1 MRAKHYVLISIT
13 ISMLFVFCSM
23 SLGQEVEENNAGDI
37 SEKSEITQQEE
48 SEITP
53 QLVSVED
60 AVICRNVVDRTPSEV
75 IDVVPSDIKKVYCF
89 TKIVGAA
96 QDSEV
101 VHNWYFDG
109 NLVASVNLFVGSTNW
124 RTYSSKTILPDYTGA
139 WKVEVLSKG
148 GELLKQIMFV
158 VQ

>member
-1 MRAKHYVLISIT
+1 MKAKHYVLMSIT
-13 ISMLFVFCSM
+13 VSMLFVFCSM
-23 SLGQEVEENNAGDI
+23 SLSQEVEENNAGDI
-37 SEKSEITQQEE
+37 SEKSEITQQ
-48 SEITP
+48 I
-53 QLVSVED
+53 VSVED

-75 IDVVPSDIKKVYCF
+75 IDVVPSDVKKVYCF
-89 TKIVGAA
+89 TKILGAT

-101 VHNWYFDG
+101 VHNWYYEE

-124 RTYSSKTILPDYTGA
+124 RTYSSKTILPDYTGT

>member
-1 MRAKHYVLISIT
+1 MKAKHYVLISIT

-23 SLGQEVEENNAGDI
+23 SLSQEVEENNAGDI
-37 SEKSEITQQEE
+37 SEKSEITQQN
-48 SEITP
+48 
-53 QLVSVED
+53 VSVED

-89 TKIVGAA
+89 TKIVGAT

-124 RTYSSKTILPDYTGA
+124 RTYSSKTILPDYTGT